1 MKKITQKEIAKK
13 IGVSDAM
20 ISQFLRG
27 HKNISAATAK
37 KLAEVTGTSPL
48 LWLYG
53 SLDEIKSAITQFQE
67 GGDNDKGT
75 GMASTELA

>member
-1 MKKITQKEIAKK
+1 MKKILQKDLALK
-13 IGVSDAM
+13 IGISDAYL
-20 ISQFLRG
+20 SQILHG
-27 HKNISAATAK
+27 HRHVSAATAK